1 MGSPVSPIVA
11 NLYMEEFETRALETA
26 PNPPQLWYRY
36 VDDTF
41 VLMHEYFIEGF
52 TEHINNID
60 ANMKFTNEPEVDFKI
75 PFLDT
80 CIKISED
87 ATTSVE
93 VYRKATHTDQYLN
106 FNSNHHLDHQLYAPC
121 STVLIT

>member
-11 NLYMEEFETRALETA
+11 NLYMEEFETRALETV

-52 TEHINNID
+52 TEHINSIDPNI
-60 ANMKFTNEPEVDFKI
+60 KFTNEPGVDFKI

-80 CIKISED
+80 CIKISDD
-87 ATTSVE
+87 ATTSLE
-93 VYRKATHTDQYLN
+93 VY
-106 FNSNHHLDHQLYAPC
+106 P
-121 STVLIT
+121 